1 MAFQFNFTKDQ
12 LQQIIPQNQHL
23 DHWFEALEK
32 ILPDYE
38 IDTPARVA
46 AFLAQCAHESGGFN
60 AIQENLNYR
69 AVTLRKVFPKYFP
82 TDALAEDYAGR
93 PNKAEAI
100 ANRVYASR
108 MGNGD
113 EESGEGYAY
122 RGRGLIQLTG
132 KSNYQACGEALGV
145 DLVENPDL
153 VATPQYAALSAGW
166 FWNKNK
172 LNNYADKKDMEGL
185 TKKINGGTHGIED
198 RVARTQAAID
208 VLMA

>member
-1 MAFQFNFTKDQ
+1 MNTEQ
-12 LQQIIPQNQHL
+12 L
-23 DHWFEALEK
+23 AK
-32 ILPDYE
+32 ILKMKPAKAGE
-38 IDTPARVA
+38 WIDAINETFEKFDISTPERQAC
-46 AFLAQCAHESGGFN
+46 FLGQCAHESGGFT
-60 AIQENLNYR
+60 ALSENLNYSAASLCR
-69 AVTLRKVFPKYFP
+69 VWPKRFATIGDGQICERNP
-82 TDALAEDYAGR
+82 E
-93 PNKAEAI
+93 KI
-100 ANRVYASR
+100 ANKVYASR

-132 KSNYQACGEALGV
+132 KSNYEACGKALGV
-145 DLVENPDL
+145 DLIDNPDL

-172 LNNYADKKDMEGL
+172 LNAYADKGDMEGL

>member
-1 MAFQFNFTKDQ
+1 MNTAQ
-12 LQQIIPQNQHL
+12 LAQILKMKPAKAGEWIDAINET
-23 DHWFEALEK
+23 FEK
-32 ILPDYE
+32 FDIS
-38 IDTPARVA
+38 TPERQAC
-46 AFLAQCAHESGGFN
+46 FLGQCAHESGGFT
-60 AIQENLNYR
+60 ALSENLNYSAASLCR
-69 AVTLRKVFPKYFP
+69 VWPKRFP
-82 TDALAEDYAGR
+82 TMNDGQNYEKN
-93 PNKAEAI
+93 PQKI
-100 ANRVYASR
+100 ANKVYASR

-132 KSNYQACGEALGV
+132 KSNYEACGEALGV

-172 LNNYADKKDMEGL
+172 LNAYADKNDMEGL

>member
-1 MAFQFNFTKDQ
+1 MNTEQ
-12 LQQIIPQNQHL
+12 L
-23 DHWFEALEK
+23 AK
-32 ILPDYE
+32 ILKMKPAKAGE
-38 IDTPARVA
+38 WIDAINETFEKFDISTPERQAC
-46 AFLAQCAHESGGFN
+46 FLGQCAHESGGFT
-60 AIQENLNYR
+60 ALSENLNYSAASLCR
-69 AVTLRKVFPKYFP
+69 VWPKRFP
-82 TDALAEDYAGR
+82 TISDGQNCER
-93 PNKAEAI
+93 NPEKI
-100 ANRVYASR
+100 ANKVYASR

-132 KSNYQACGEALGV
+132 KSNYEACGKALGV

-172 LNNYADKKDMEGL
+172 LNAYADKGDMEGL

>member
-1 MAFQFNFTKDQ
+1 MNTEQ
-12 LQQIIPQNQHL
+12 L
-23 DHWFEALEK
+23 AK
-32 ILPDYE
+32 ILKMKPAKAGE
-38 IDTPARVA
+38 WIDAINETFEKFDISTPERQAC
-46 AFLAQCAHESGGFN
+46 FLGQCAHESGGFT
-60 AIQENLNYR
+60 ALSENLNYSAASLCR
-69 AVTLRKVFPKYFP
+69 VWPKRFP
-82 TDALAEDYAGR
+82 TISDGQNCER
-93 PNKAEAI
+93 NPEKI
-100 ANRVYASR
+100 ANKVYASR

-132 KSNYQACGEALGV
+132 KSNYEACGKALGV

-172 LNNYADKKDMEGL
+172 LNAYADKSDIEGL

>member
-1 MAFQFNFTKDQ
+1 MNTEQ
-12 LQQIIPQNQHL
+12 L
-23 DHWFEALEK
+23 AK
-32 ILPDYE
+32 ILKMKPAKAGE
-38 IDTPARVA
+38 WIDAINETFEKFDISTPERQAC
-46 AFLAQCAHESGGFN
+46 FLGQCAHESGGFT
-60 AIQENLNYR
+60 ALSENLNYSAASLCR
-69 AVTLRKVFPKYFP
+69 VWPKRFP
-82 TDALAEDYAGR
+82 TMTDGQNCER
-93 PNKAEAI
+93 NPQKI
-100 ANRVYASR
+100 ANKVYASR

-172 LNNYADKKDMEGL
+172 LNAYADKGDMEGL